1 MTVGRVAKRDSNSE
15 LASRAADNGFTLVG
29 FSLEGLWGI
38 ARGASE

>member
-1 MTVGRVAKRDSNSE
+1 MTVGWVAKQDPNSE
-15 LASRAADNGFTLVG
+15 LASRADDNGFTVVG